1 MSTILKQMA
10 AVDMFSSQL
19 KALKGFIRE
28 HDVASSEGNSP
39 VGLSLSD
46 STSSDEGGGFLGEL
60 YSPKRSRSSSFGA
73 NSMSMQEVIGELNNL
88 VEQLDS
94 LNILGEDKSS
104 LYDAHQ
110 DSLGSKDSVKRRFEE
125 VRFEPKLKKYESLDD
140 LKALEPKLLE
150 EQKEIDKEVGKT
162 VDQHN
167 FYVESVKQEYK
178 DKVDTLI
185 RGIDSVQN
193 KLKKLSEVN
202 VDRSDINEIFNTLDF
217 EGMQSC
223 GVFDDEIFNPPA
235 TIGEITTKRSLSFS
249 SFFEPSDNNQ
259 ASSLNIN
266 GSGSSGSLTGYC
278 ELMPEHKKQDQ
289 IKKNFNGWLYV
300 IEVKL
305 QLQKEELLRLS
316 AFIDRASGS
325 EPFSKSKVAGRLEG
339 IKNVLNSI
347 CKAFK
352 GVLSRLRA
360 KYRFKFKMK
369 EKPFAFYGTKVEYLS
384 KAESLLQ
391 VGA

>member
-10 AVDMFSSQL
+10 AVDKFSSQL
-19 KALKGFIRE
+19 KALKGFVRE
-28 HDVASSEGNSP
+28 HNVASSEGSSP
-39 VGLSLSD
+39 VGLNLSD
-46 STSSDEGGGFLGEL
+46 STSSDEDGSSLRAL
-60 YSPKRSRSSSFGA
+60 ALPKRSRSSSFGS
-73 NSMSMQEVIGELNNL
+73 NSTSIQEVIGELNKL
-88 VEQLDS
+88 IEQLDS
-94 LNILGEDKSS
+94 LNILGEDESRIYK
-104 LYDAHQ
+104 ANQ

-125 VRFEPKLKKYESLDD
+125 VKFKPALTRYRSLDD
-140 LKALEPKLLE
+140 LKQFKPSLLDE
-150 EQKEIDKEVGKT
+150 KYEIDQEVGKT

-167 FYVESVKQEYK
+167 AYVESVKREYK

-185 RGIDSVQN
+185 RDIESVQV
-193 KLKKLSEVN
+193 KLGDLSDIK
-202 VDRSDINEIFNTLDF
+202 VDGGEINEIFNTLDF
-217 EGMQSC
+217 EDMQSC
-223 GVFDDEIFNPPA
+223 GVFDSQTLAGLKMASIRK
-235 TIGEITTKRSLSFS
+235 KRSVSFS
-249 SFFEPSDNNQ
+249 SFFEPSNNNQ

-278 ELMPEHKKQDQ
+278 ELMPEHNKQDQ

-325 EPFSKSKVAGRLEG
+325 ELFSKSKVAGKLEG
-339 IKNVLNSI
+339 IKNALNSI

-352 GVLSRLRA
+352 GILSHLMA

-369 EKPFAFYGTKVEYLS
+369 EKPFAFYGTKVEDLS

>member
-1 MSTILKQMA
+1 VSTILKQMA
-10 AVDMFSSQL
+10 AVDIFSSQL

-28 HDVASSEGNSP
+28 HDVTSYEGNSP
-39 VGLSLSD
+39 VGLNLSD
-46 STSSDEGGGFLGEL
+46 STSSDEGGSFLRAL
-60 YSPKRSRSSSFGA
+60 ALPKRSRSSSFGS
-73 NSMSMQEVIGELNNL
+73 NSTSIQEVIGELNKL
-88 VEQLDS
+88 IEQLDS
-94 LNILGEDKSS
+94 LNLLSEEKGS

-125 VRFEPKLKKYESLDD
+125 VKFKPVLMRYESLDD
-140 LKALEPKLLE
+140 LKTLEGDLLGE
-150 EQKEIDKEVGKT
+150 KNEIDKEVGKT

-167 FYVESVKQEYK
+167 SYVESVKREYK

-223 GVFDDEIFNPPA
+223 GVFDSQTLAGLKLASIRK
-235 TIGEITTKRSLSFS
+235 KRLVSFS
-249 SFFEPSDNNQ
+249 SSDNNQ
-259 ASSLNIN
+259 FASLSVN
-266 GSGSSGSLTGYC
+266 GDGGSGSLTGYC

-316 AFIDRASGS
+316 AFIDGASGS
-325 EPFSKSKVAGRLEG
+325 ELFSKSKVAGKLEG

-352 GVLSRLRA
+352 SIFSYLRTG
-360 KYRFKFKMK
+360 YRFKFKMK
-369 EKPFAFYGTKVEYLS
+369 EKPFVFYGTKVESLS
-384 KAESLLQ
+384 RAHNP
-391 VGA
+391 